1 MPSRTI
7 LFADDSA
14 TMRTIMEK
22 AFAAEDFEV
31 VTVPSGEAAI
41 TKAKE
46 IGPSVILLDA
56 GMVGVSGYDVC
67 KTIREDAA
75 LGKTPVLLMSGVSNP
90 YDDGRAKEVGATDH
104 VKKPFDTTKL
114 IEKVTELAG
123 EAGADAPAPA
133 AEPPKPA
140 QKPPA
145 AGATLHAFPTP
156 GAAAPKPPV
165 PPSVQ
170 KAPAKPVPAPPAPKP
185 AHKETMEFARPKPE
199 PAAAE
204 VKPIELDEPGTGDE
218 GQIQVGT
225 LAELAQMNEKG
236 EHISH
241 EMHDD
246 AIELTE
252 PAAKPAAPEPVIKP
266 AAPEAAPPKR
276 VPAPVTGG
284 NVEESISAAAEAVA
298 ERVEGITPDQA
309 EAIRKLTAEVIEQVV
324 WEVVPDLAET
334 MIRERIE
341 ELLAE

>member
-22 AFAAEDFEV
+22 TFAAEDFEV

-123 EAGADAPAPA
+123 AAGAEAPAPA
-133 AEPPKPA
+133 VEPPKPA

-145 AGATLHAFPTP
+145 AGATLHAFPNP

-165 PPSVQ
+165 PPSVP

-252 PAAKPAAPEPVIKP
+252 PAAKPSASEPV
-266 AAPEAAPPKR
+266 APK
-276 VPAPVTGG
+276 PAPVTGG
-284 NVEESISAAAEAVA
+284 SVEESISAAAEVVA